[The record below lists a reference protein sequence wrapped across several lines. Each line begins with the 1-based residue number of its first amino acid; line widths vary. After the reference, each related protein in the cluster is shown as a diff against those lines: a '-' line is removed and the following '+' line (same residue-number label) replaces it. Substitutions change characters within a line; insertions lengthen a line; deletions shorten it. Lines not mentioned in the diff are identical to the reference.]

1 MIKHIAKRDLMVI
14 MERFLKDE
22 NRGISVPMFAEAAG
36 LGEATLRQVFL
47 YKMLPLSEY
56 VQRRTS
62 KAYQAFAAGELQ
74 VMANRDNTRFVQY
87 RKVAKPA
94 LKRENKI
101 VFNNGMLQLKIGI
114 TNKVN
119 YDQPTLDDQLKGK
132 VNG

>member
-1 MIKHIAKRDLMVI
+1 MSFDATMKFSTNMSRQEIEAKI
-14 MERFLKDE
+14 PELKK
-22 NRGISVPMFAEAAG
+22 FAEAAG

-47 YKMLPLSEY
+47 YKTMPLSEY

-62 KAYQAFAAGELQ
+62 KAYQSFAAGELQ

>member
-1 MIKHIAKRDLMVI
+1 MIHHIAKRDLMKI
-14 MERFLKDE
+14 MERFLKDKD
-22 NRGISVPMFAEAAG
+22 RGISIPMFAEAAG
-36 LGEATLRQVFL
+36 LHHTTLTDVFIH
-47 YKMLPLSEY
+47 KEKPLSEY

-87 RKVAKPA
+87 RRVAKPA
-94 LKRENKI
+94 LKRENRI
-101 VFNNGMLQLKIGI
+101 VFNNGVLQLKIGI

-132 VNG
+132 